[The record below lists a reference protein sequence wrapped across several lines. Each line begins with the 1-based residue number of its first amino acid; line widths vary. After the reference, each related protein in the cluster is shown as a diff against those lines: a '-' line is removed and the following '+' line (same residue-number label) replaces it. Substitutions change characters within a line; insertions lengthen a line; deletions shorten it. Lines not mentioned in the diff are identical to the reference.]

1 MSLKFLHI
9 LSEGA
14 KDERMAQQSKMS
26 HEDEE
31 KEMGRRKDA
40 PVFVLGCPR
49 SGTKLLYHML
59 LSSGNF
65 CVYRT
70 ESNVFNLLGLKFGNL
85 QRRKNRQRL
94 LDAWLRSKLFRRS
107 ELSVDEIAPQIL
119 ENCRNEGEFLRILME
134 TMVRKQGVR
143 RWADSTPHHL
153 LYLPLIKK
161 LIPDALIVHIIRDG
175 RDVAVSLRKI
185 GWIRPFAWDRNGSLL
200 VSGLFWKWMV
210 LKGRNHGSKM
220 GSDYMEVHYEELVNN
235 PRDTLAEISMFIGED
250 LDYDRISSKGL
261 DSVKSPNSSFKSD
274 ENLRGLSPVDRWK
287 TLLSASEVSELE
299 AEIGD
304 LLADLKY
311 PLVDVPRKTGSV
323 VRLKSQAY
331 LGIFDL
337 KLWLKSH
344 TFLGQTADVG
354 QMEIDKPGN
363 S

>member
-9 LSEGA
+9 LLEGV
-14 KDERMAQQSKMS
+14 KDERMAQLNKMS
-26 HEDEE
+26 HEAEE
-31 KEMGRRKDA
+31 KKMVPRKNA
-40 PVFVLGCPR
+40 PVFVLGCVR
-49 SGTKLLYHML
+49 SGTKLLYHTL

-70 ESNVFNLLGLKFGNL
+70 ESNVFNLLGFKFGKL
-85 QRRKNRQRL
+85 QHRKNRQRL
-94 LDAWLRSKLFRRS
+94 LDVWLKSKLFRRS
-107 ELSVDEIAPQIL
+107 ELTVDEIAPQIL
-119 ENCRNEGEFLRILME
+119 ENCRNEGDFLRILME
-134 TMVRKQGVR
+134 TIARKQGVR
-143 RWADSTPHHL
+143 RWADSTPQHL

-161 LIPDALIVHIIRDG
+161 LIPDALIIHIIRDG

-210 LKGRNHGSKM
+210 RKGRNHGSKM

-274 ENLRGLSPVDRWK
+274 ENLKGLSPVGRWK
-287 TLLSASEVSELE
+287 ILLSASEVSELE
-299 AEIGD
+299 TGIGD
-304 LLADLKY
+304 LLTDLKY
-311 PLVDVPRKTGSV
+311 PLVDVPRKTGSA
-323 VRLKSQAY
+323 VRLKSLAY
-331 LGIFDL
+331 LGIFSL

-344 TFLGQTADVG
+344 TFLGRTANVG
-354 QMEIDKPGN
+354 QMEVDNQGDP
-363 S
+363 

>member
-1 MSLKFLHI
+1 MAALDTMSR
-9 LSEGA
+9 E
-14 KDERMAQQSKMS
+14 ENRPTVAQ
-26 HEDEE
+26 
-31 KEMGRRKDA
+31 RKDA
-40 PVFVLGCPR
+40 PVFVLGCAR

-94 LDAWLRSKLFRRS
+94 LDAWLKSKLFKRS
-107 ELSVDEIAPQIL
+107 ELSVEEIAPQIL
-119 ENCRNEGEFLRILME
+119 ENCRNEGDFLRILME

-175 RDVAVSLRKI
+175 RDVAVSLKKI
-185 GWIRPFAWDRNGSLL
+185 GWIRPFVWDRNGSLL

-210 LKGRNHGSKM
+210 LKGRNHGRKM
-220 GSDYMEVHYEELVNN
+220 GPDYMEVRYEELVNK
-235 PRDTLAEISMFIGED
+235 PRETLAEISMFIGED
-250 LDYDRISSKGL
+250 LDHDRIRSKAL
-261 DSVKSPNSSFKSD
+261 DSVTSPNSSFKSD
-274 ENLRGLSPVDRWK
+274 ENLKDLSPVGRWK
-287 TLLSASEVSELE
+287 TLLSASEVSDLE

-304 LLADLKY
+304 LLADLDY
-311 PLVDVPRKTGSV
+311 PLAGAYRKASV
-323 VRLKSQAY
+323 AARLTSLAY
-331 LGIFDL
+331 LAVFNL

-344 TFLGQTADVG
+344 TPLGQAADVG
-354 QMEIDKPGN
+354 QMEIDKQGN
-363 S
+363 I